1 MINKKNND
9 FRQRKSWLNVM
20 SLITGIEE
28 AVLCEW
34 CPESQLPSYLGTASY
49 ANQQDLGNS
58 KNEINIYALNDDQ
71 GPLRKFSQTIFSRIY
86 KLELR
91 LY

>member
-1 MINKKNND
+1 
-9 FRQRKSWLNVM
+9 M

-58 KNEINIYALNDDQ
+58 KNEINIFALNDDQ
-71 GPLRKFSQTIFSRIY
+71 APLRNQLKTCVENLSQGFR
-86 KLELR
+86 KVLMKAA
-91 LY
+91 